1 MSSRKV
7 LRVLVVEDERD
18 AAQSLAQLLEMSG
31 HEVVLAADGRSAL
44 AAVEAAQPDV
54 ALIDIG
60 LPDLDGYQIARH
72 LQQLQAEKR
81 PLLVAITGHGH
92 AEDYRRSRE
101 AGIDLHLVK
110 PANPDQLRHL
120 LRRFHAIVG
129 DWEEGESSV
138 PGN

>member
-1 MSSRKV
+1 MEQQRCAMGSRRV

-18 AAQSLAQLLEMSG
+18 AAQSLARFLEMSG
-31 HEVVLAADGRSAL
+31 HEVVLAPDGRSAL
-44 AAVEAAQPDV
+44 AAVEAAHPDV

-92 AEDYRRSRE
+92 EEDFR
-101 AGIDLHLVK
+101 
-110 PANPDQLRHL
+110 
-120 LRRFHAIVG
+120 
-129 DWEEGESSV
+129 
-138 PGN
+138 